1 MYFDIHHCQL
11 QRKYDFYFPHYLPST
26 PGWQNNVLPVSV
38 HMVRHNNLS
47 INCTFLSSFQGVLYL
62 EIWLSNMHS
71 TFASL
76 EFSTV
81 SQQRASAGESV
92 LISNITLKSSTVY
105 FYNVSAVLEDESTPA
120 VVVQGIITT
129 PSTTKPSTTKPSTN
143 EIHRSK
149 LTLTMSKTLHS
160 FKDKNYTPCGRKKG
174 IIVVNVEKSHRNTF
188 IFLLF

>member
-1 MYFDIHHCQL
+1 MISTFLITSH
-11 QRKYDFYFPHYLPST
+11 PHYA
-26 PGWQNNVLPVSV
+26 GCQNNVLAVSV
-38 HMVRHNNLS
+38 HMDSHNSLS

-62 EIWLSNMHS
+62 EIWLSNTHS

-92 LISNITLKSSTVY
+92 LINNITLKASTVY
-105 FYNVSAVLEDESTPA
+105 FYNVSAVLEDESTPM

-129 PSTTKPSTTKPSTN
+129 PSTTKPSTN

-160 FKDKNYTPCGRKKG
+160 FKDKNYTPCGKKKG

>member
-1 MYFDIHHCQL
+1 MYFDINHCQL

-26 PGWQNNVLPVSV
+26 PGWRNNVLAVSV
-38 HMVRHNNLS
+38 HMGRHNSLS

-62 EIWLSNMHS
+62 EIWLSNTHS

-120 VVVQGIITT
+120 VVVVQGVITT
-129 PSTTKPSTTKPSTN
+129 PSTTKPSTTKPSTS
-143 EIHRSK
+143 EIHSSK
-149 LTLTMSKTLHS
+149 LTLTMSKTLNS
-160 FKDKNYTPCGRKKG
+160 FKKQKLHPMWKG